1 MTSYIKFEGKNI
13 KKTVKKAC
21 SKLKIDKEKLR
32 YKVISYGSTGIF
44 GLVGRK
50 KAKINVFIP
59 EDNTE
64 KPKQENN
71 KLENNKTKN
80 NAPKYNKPEYNK
92 IDNKKDSNAIYV
104 NEQSEPRENN
114 IQTGKDVLQKIIDSI
129 TENAKIE
136 IEEQSRKTIFNVVG
150 GNSALLIGK
159 RGKTLQAIQIIVE
172 KAINNKNEK
181 RARTIVD
188 IEGYKEKRIS
198 YLKSLAKRLAD
209 KCKRFGKPVSLGE
222 MNAHDRRII
231 HITLKSDKEVS
242 TRSKGEGMLRK
253 IVIFPK
259 KSYHKKKEM
268 FQAKAEKIN

>member
-13 KKTVKKAC
+13 EKAVKKAC
-21 SKLKIDKEKLR
+21 GKLKIDKEKLR

-50 KAKINVFIP
+50 KAKINVLVP
-59 EDNTE
+59 GDKTE
-64 KPKQENN
+64 KEKPENN
-71 KLENNKTKN
+71 KPENNKPEN
-80 NAPKYNKPEYNK
+80 NKPKNNK
-92 IDNKKDSNAIYV
+92 IDNKEDGKAIYENKE
-104 NEQSEPRENN
+104 NEIREINV
-114 IQTGKDVLQKIIDSI
+114 QTGKDVLQKIIDSI
-129 TENAKIE
+129 TEDAQIE
-136 IEEQSRKTIFNVVG
+136 IEEQSQQTVFNVVG

-159 RGKTLQAIQIIVE
+159 RGKTLEAIQVVVE
-172 KAINNKNEK
+172 KVINKKNEK
-181 RARTIVD
+181 RTRTIVD

-209 KCKRFGKPVSLGE
+209 KCKRFGKPMSLRE

-231 HITLKSDKEVS
+231 HITLKSDREVS
-242 TRSKGEGMLRK
+242 TRSKGEGVLRK

-259 KSYHKKKEM
+259 TNSHQKKEM

>member
-13 KKTVKKAC
+13 EKAVKKAC
-21 SKLKIDKEKLR
+21 GKLKIDKEKLR

-50 KAKINVFIP
+50 KAKINVFLS
-59 EDNTE
+59 EDKTE
-64 KPKQENN
+64 NKKPENN
-71 KLENNKTKN
+71 KPKN
-80 NAPKYNKPEYNK
+80 NK
-92 IDNKKDSNAIYV
+92 IDNKEDGKAIYENKE
-104 NEQSEPRENN
+104 NELREINV
-114 IQTGKDVLQKIIDSI
+114 QTGKDVLQKIIDSI
-129 TENAKIE
+129 TEDAKIE
-136 IEEQSRKTIFNVVG
+136 IEEQSQKTIFNVLG

-159 RGKTLQAIQIIVE
+159 RGKTLEAIQLVVE
-172 KAINNKNEK
+172 KVINKKNEK

-209 KCKRFGKPVSLGE
+209 KCKRFGKPMSLGE

-231 HITLKSDKEVS
+231 HITLKDDREVS
-242 TRSKGEGMLRK
+242 TRSKGEGVLRK
-253 IVIFPK
+253 IVIFPR
-259 KSYHKKKEM
+259 KSSRQNKEM

>member
-13 KKTVKKAC
+13 EKAVKKAC
-21 SKLKIDKEKLR
+21 RKLKIEKEKLR

-50 KAKINVFIP
+50 KAKINVLVS
-59 EDNTE
+59 EDKT
-64 KPKQENN
+64 ENN
-71 KLENNKTKN
+71 KPENI
-80 NAPKYNKPEYNK
+80 K
-92 IDNKKDSNAIYV
+92 IDYKEDDKAIYDHK
-104 NEQSEPRENN
+104 EKKLRENN
-114 IQTGKDVLQKIIDSI
+114 VQTGKDVLQRIIDSI
-129 TENAKIE
+129 TEDAKIE
-136 IEEQSRKTIFNVVG
+136 IEEQSHKTIFNVVG

-159 RGKTLQAIQIIVE
+159 RGKTLEAIQLVVA
-172 KAINNKNEK
+172 KVINKNNEK
-181 RARTIVD
+181 RARTLVD

-209 KCKRFGKPVSLGE
+209 KCKRFGKPMSLGE

-231 HITLKSDKEVS
+231 HITLKSDKGVS
-242 TRSKGEGMLRK
+242 TRSKGEGVLRK

-259 KSYHKKKEM
+259 KNSNQKKEM

>member
-13 KKTVKKAC
+13 EKAVKKAC
-21 SKLKIDKEKLR
+21 GKLKIDKEKLR

-50 KAKINVFIP
+50 KAKINVLVP
-59 EDNTE
+59 GDKTE
-64 KPKQENN
+64 KEKPENN
-71 KLENNKTKN
+71 KPENNKPKN
-80 NAPKYNKPEYNK
+80 NK
-92 IDNKKDSNAIYV
+92 IDNKEDGKAIYENKE
-104 NEQSEPRENN
+104 NEIREINV
-114 IQTGKDVLQKIIDSI
+114 QTGKDVLQKIIDSI
-129 TENAKIE
+129 TEDAQIE
-136 IEEQSRKTIFNVVG
+136 IEEQSQQTVFNVVG

-159 RGKTLQAIQIIVE
+159 RGKTLEAIQVVVE
-172 KAINNKNEK
+172 KVINKKNEK
-181 RARTIVD
+181 RTRTIVD

-209 KCKRFGKPVSLGE
+209 KCKRFEKPMSLGE

-231 HITLKSDKEVS
+231 HITLKDDREVS
-242 TRSKGEGMLRK
+242 TRSKGEGVLRK

-259 KSYHKKKEM
+259 KNSRQNKEM

>member
-13 KKTVKKAC
+13 EKAVKKAC
-21 SKLKIDKEKLR
+21 SKLKIDKEKLK

-44 GLVGRK
+44 GLAGRK
-50 KAKINVFIP
+50 KAKINVFMP
-59 EDNTE
+59 EENTE
-64 KPKQENN
+64 KQKPENN
-71 KLENNKTKN
+71 KPKNNKPQN
-80 NAPKYNKPEYNK
+80 NK
-92 IDNKKDSNAIYV
+92 IDNKEDANAIYDHKN
-104 NEQSEPRENN
+104 NELRENYT
-114 IQTGKDVLQKIIDSI
+114 QTGKDVLQKIIDSI
-129 TENAKIE
+129 TEDAKIE
-136 IEEQSRKTIFNVVG
+136 IEEQSQKTIFNVVG

-159 RGKTLQAIQIIVE
+159 RGKTLEAIQIIVE

-209 KCKRFGKPVSLGE
+209 KCKHFGKPMSLGE

-242 TRSKGEGMLRK
+242 TRSKGEGVLRK

-259 KSYHKKKEM
+259 KSSHQKKEM
-268 FQAKAEKIN
+268 SQA